1 MKWLLGLLCSLLLL
15 NVLAQQQTVNEL
27 RAELKQA
34 HLAAQAVATPAT
46 DMAAPTATPGDTPTP
61 SDSATPAQTS
71 ASKRPAPR
79 TTWIGDVG
87 TCNKADREHDW
98 WKFTHAYLSDPV
110 KYASYKVWFLYSQSY
125 VNSFAYC
132 FDKAFVNKVNEV
144 AATVG

>member
-34 HLAAQAVATPAT
+34 HLAAQAVATSVTGLAT
-46 DMAAPTATPGDTPTP
+46 PTTTPGDTPAP
-61 SDSATPAQTS
+61 SGGATLAQTS
-71 ASKRPAPR
+71 ATKRPVPR
-79 TTWIGDVG
+79 ITWIGDTG
-87 TCNKADREHDW
+87 TCNKADKEHDW

-110 KYASYKVWFLYSQSY
+110 KYASYKVWFRYSQSY

-132 FDKAFVNKVNEV
+132 FDKTFVNKVNEI
-144 AATVG
+144 AATVD